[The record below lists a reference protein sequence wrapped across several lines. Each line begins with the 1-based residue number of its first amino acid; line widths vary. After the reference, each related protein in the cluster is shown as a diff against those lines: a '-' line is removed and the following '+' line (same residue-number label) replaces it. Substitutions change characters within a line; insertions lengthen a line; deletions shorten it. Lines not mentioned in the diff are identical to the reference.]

1 MGYLLNNPAGFLI
14 SGQTGSG
21 TGGVMADTRAAA
33 NYAYLTH
40 MATASAVVK
49 LQASHD
55 GDNWMDIATYTATHA
70 TATAQLAGYYP
81 YVRATVNTAYSNGT
95 AWLYYAPGLK

>member
-1 MGYLLNNPAGFLI
+1 MGYIYNPAAFLI

-21 TGGVMADTRAAA
+21 TGGVIADTRAAA
-33 NYAYLTH
+33 NYAYVTY

-55 GDNWMDIATYTATHA
+55 GVGWMDVATYTAIASTG
-70 TATAQLAGYYP
+70 TAQLAGYFP
-81 YVRATVNTAYSNGT
+81 YLRATVNTAYSDGT
-95 AWLYYAPGLK
+95 AYLFYAPGLK